1 MSSIKVPGTT
11 ITNTEIKDIM
21 KITRS
26 LEIRKMLIK
35 GLTRKITGQE
45 GGFLNLLRPLMTAY
59 IPWRKIQLKKSV
71 FTPLAKSVLLPC
83 RLSVAMSTTD
93 AAIQKKIYESLT
105 TALII
110 SNEEMEDR

>member
-1 MSSIKVPGTT
+1 M
-11 ITNTEIKDIM
+11 
-21 KITRS
+21 
-26 LEIRKMLIK
+26 
-35 GLTRKITGQE
+35 
-45 GGFLNLLRPLMTAY
+45 
-59 IPWRKIQLKKSV
+59 QLKKSV

-93 AAIQKKIYESLT
+93 AVIQKKIYESLT